1 MYPSTTGIGLSI
13 TRIDEGLGGGV
24 LNISVVVYCNRLD
37 AITGSVV
44 SPAPLNTAISTH
56 PKKPLYNETVK
67 LNPKSCL
74 HWPIVAPSCSSKTA
88 HERIGRKRRTQER
101 EYIYPPATGA

>member
-37 AITGSVV
+37 AVTGSVV
-44 SPAPLNTAISTH
+44 SPAPI
-56 PKKPLYNETVK
+56 
-67 LNPKSCL
+67 
-74 HWPIVAPSCSSKTA
+74 
-88 HERIGRKRRTQER
+88 ERS
-101 EYIYPPATGA
+101 Y